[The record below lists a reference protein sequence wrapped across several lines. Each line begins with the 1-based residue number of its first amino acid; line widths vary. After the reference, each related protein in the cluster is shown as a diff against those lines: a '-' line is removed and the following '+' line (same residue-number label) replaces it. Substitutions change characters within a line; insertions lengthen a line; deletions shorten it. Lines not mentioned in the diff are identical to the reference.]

1 MNTIF
6 MNSEN
11 GKTSRI
17 LLSRT
22 DKIKLKVVIDM
33 LLYQTLAFTI
43 HWKNMKKSCKNN
55 KFKIWGP
62 TWNEKFELSDG
73 SYSVLDIP
81 DYFEYIFKKTWGGY

>member
-17 LLSRT
+17 LLNHT

-43 HWKNMKKSCKNN
+43 HRKNMKKSYKNN
-55 KFKIWGP
+55 TFKI
-62 TWNEKFELSDG
+62 
-73 SYSVLDIP
+73 
-81 DYFEYIFKKTWGGY
+81 